1 MFFVCVCVFPVTQNK
16 QCVGGWDV
24 ASIELYLS
32 LLDPISLSGY
42 IAKILER
49 FFIQDLY
56 LLYFLKKIAQNSYYL
71 LSVYYVPDTWASYKL
86 FPLDLK

>member
-1 MFFVCVCVFPVTQNK
+1 M
-16 QCVGGWDV
+16 
-24 ASIELYLS
+24 ASVELYLS

-71 LSVYYVPDTWASYKL
+71 LSVYYVSDT
-86 FPLDLK
+86 